1 MFVVLRAT
9 ENAVSCTGLRSL
21 VMIGRKRLAMLK
33 MGMKFLLN
41 INYKG
46 SFGKICCKYR
56 FDTMGREWAKKHLFQ
71 YTPIFSLISKPMHT
85 DLTYEHQ
92 NVNNIKD
99 AQRWWVGL

>member
-21 VMIGRKRLAMLK
+21 VMIGRKRWAMLK

-56 FDTMGREWAKKHLFQ
+56 FDTMGEGMGQK
-71 YTPIFSLISKPMHT
+71 TPFPIHT
-85 DLTYEHQ
+85 DLQY
-92 NVNNIKD
+92 NF
-99 AQRWWVGL
+99 